1 MKVNIYSPVCNNLL
15 KNIGYSL
22 LKKNGVGVKNII
34 RTNVET
40 FYRPST
46 SAYINRRF
54 FSGVDTSKES
64 RGKLDKDSEEKTEN
78 ETMNET
84 DEQDL
89 TPEDALR
96 QENKSMKQKLST
108 LENKLKELELKY
120 KLSLSNCDNM
130 CKIHKKELDN
140 AKVYAVTDFA
150 KALLEVADTFELAF
164 QHLKNSESEGSD
176 DFVDGIKMTE
186 SLLQQTFERFG
197 IERYESLNEEF
208 NPQVHE
214 AMFEVGDKNSHN
226 KVIQVV
232 KNGYK
237 ISGRI
242 LRPAKVGVSKRL

>member
-1 MKVNIYSPVCNNLL
+1 MNITRINRNTV
-15 KNIGYSL
+15 
-22 LKKNGVGVKNII
+22 
-34 RTNVET
+34 
-40 FYRPST
+40 YRQCA
-46 SAYINRRF
+46 SAYIDRRF
-54 FSGVDTSKES
+54 FSGVDATKES
-64 RGKLDKDSEEKTEN
+64 REKLVKDSQGKTEN

-96 QENKSMKQKLST
+96 QENESMKQKLST
-108 LENKLKELELKY
+108 LETKLKELELKY

-164 QHLKNSESEGSD
+164 QHLKNTESEGSGD

-186 SLLQQTFERFG
+186 NLLQQTFERFG